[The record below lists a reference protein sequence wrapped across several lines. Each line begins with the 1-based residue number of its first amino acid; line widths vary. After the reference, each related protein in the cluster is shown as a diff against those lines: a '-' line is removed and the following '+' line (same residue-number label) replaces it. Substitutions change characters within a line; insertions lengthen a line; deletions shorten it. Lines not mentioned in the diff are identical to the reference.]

1 VEEVLIV
8 TFGEPD
14 AIQHAKGRSLALY
27 RPRRLVAYLAR
38 HAPSQ
43 ALYLFK
49 TDASRRAP
57 NRLRTV
63 SQPVRLLYVA
73 NTRRTASKATTALNL
88 LKKRLGNAAVDALPD
103 LFWCQLGDFIDRRG
117 KRIAGYV
124 TSLIDRQQ
132 LAPTGTG
139 IGGVVPI

>member
-1 VEEVLIV
+1 MTGVLLRAGPTELIV

-14 AIQHAKGRSLALY
+14 AIQHAQGRSLALY
-27 RPRRLVAYLAR
+27 RPGRLVAYLAR

-43 ALYLFK
+43 ALYIFR

-57 NRLRTV
+57 NRLRHV

-88 LKKRLGNAAVDALPD
+88 LQKRLGAAGVDTLPD
-103 LFWCQLGDFIDRRG
+103 LFWFQLGDFIERRG
-117 KRIAGYV
+117 KRIAGCV
-124 TSLIDRQQ
+124 TSLLDRQQ
-132 LAPTGTG
+132 LP
-139 IGGVVPI
+139 